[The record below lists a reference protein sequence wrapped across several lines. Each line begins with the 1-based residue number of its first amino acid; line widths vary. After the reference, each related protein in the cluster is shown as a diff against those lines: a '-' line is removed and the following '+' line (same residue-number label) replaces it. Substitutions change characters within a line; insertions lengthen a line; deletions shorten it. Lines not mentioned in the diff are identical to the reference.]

1 MATAIDPI
9 CQMDVDTDNPPG
21 GQSEHDGTTYYFC
34 APGCKVA
41 FDKEPEKYM
50 SEAHDHDDHEGH
62 DHGAHDE
69 HEGHDHG
76 AHDEHEGH
84 DHGAHD
90 EHEGHDHGAHE
101 SHEEPAAAADD
112 DHDDHDHGPG
122 GHSHGHHMPE
132 APAQNAPA
140 ASKPG
145 FFARLFGKK

>member
-21 GQSEHDGTTYYFC
+21 GQSEHNDKIYYFC

-50 SEAHDHDDHEGH
+50 SEAHGEYEDHEDHEGH
-62 DHGAHDE
+62 DHGD

-76 AHDEHEGH
+76 TQEGH
-84 DHGAHD
+84 D
-90 EHEGHDHGAHE
+90 
-101 SHEEPAAAADD
+101 SHD
-112 DHDDHDHGPG
+112 DHDDHGDHGPG

-132 APAQNAPA
+132 RPA
-140 ASKPG
+140 ASGPAVKKPG

>member
-21 GQSEHDGTTYYFC
+21 GQSEHNDRTYYFC

-50 SEAHDHDDHEGH
+50 SEAHDEYEDHDHEDHDHDHEDHEGH
-62 DHGAHDE
+62 DHGD

-76 AHDEHEGH
+76 TQEGH
-84 DHGAHD
+84 D
-90 EHEGHDHGAHE
+90 
-101 SHEEPAAAADD
+101 SHD
-112 DHDDHDHGPG
+112 DHDDHGDHDHGPG

-132 APAQNAPA
+132 RPA
-140 ASKPG
+140 ASGPAAKKPG

>member
-21 GQSEHDGTTYYFC
+21 GQSEHNDKTYYFC

-50 SEAHDHDDHEGH
+50 SEAHDEYEDHDHEDHGGHDHEGH
-62 DHGAHDE
+62 DHGVQ
-69 HEGHDHG
+69 
-76 AHDEHEGH
+76 
-84 DHGAHD
+84 
-90 EHEGHDHGAHE
+90 E
-101 SHEEPAAAADD
+101 SHDSHD
-112 DHDDHDHGPG
+112 DHDGHDDHGDHDHGPG

-132 APAQNAPA
+132 RPA
-140 ASKPG
+140 ASGPAAKKPG

>member
-21 GQSEHDGTTYYFC
+21 GQSEHNDKIYYFC

-50 SEAHDHDDHEGH
+50 SEAHDEYEDHDHEDHEGHDHEGH
-62 DHGAHDE
+62 DHGVQENHD
-69 HEGHDHG
+69 
-76 AHDEHEGH
+76 
-84 DHGAHD
+84 
-90 EHEGHDHGAHE
+90 
-101 SHEEPAAAADD
+101 SHD
-112 DHDDHDHGPG
+112 DHDGHDDHGDHDHGPG

-132 APAQNAPA
+132 RPA
-140 ASKPG
+140 ASGPAAKKPG

>member
-21 GQSEHDGTTYYFC
+21 GQSEHNDRTYYFC

-50 SEAHDHDDHEGH
+50 SEAHGEYEDH
-62 DHGAHDE
+62 DHGAQ
-69 HEGHDHG
+69 
-76 AHDEHEGH
+76 
-84 DHGAHD
+84 
-90 EHEGHDHGAHE
+90 E
-101 SHEEPAAAADD
+101 SHDSHD
-112 DHDDHDHGPG
+112 DHDGHDDHGDHDHGPG

-132 APAQNAPA
+132 RPA
-140 ASKPG
+140 ASGPAAKKPG

>member
-9 CQMDVDTDNPPG
+9 CKMDVDTDNPPG
-21 GQSEHDGTTYYFC
+21 GQSEHEGTTYYFC

-41 FDKEPEKYM
+41 FDKEPEKYV
-50 SEAHDHDDHEGH
+50 SESNDHDDHEGH
-62 DHGAHDE
+62 DHG
-69 HEGHDHG
+69 
-76 AHDEHEGH
+76 EHEGH

-101 SHEEPAAAADD
+101 SHDEPAADEGHD
-112 DHDDHDHGPG
+112 DHGHDHGPG

-132 APAQNAPA
+132 APAQTAPA
-140 ASKPG
+140 AGKPG